1 MINSVHGYMIAEASC
16 CQSRLAFCLCFFS
29 VGDCG
34 SPRWH
39 RWSSQLAQQFSIPY
53 AQWKLCLPNRLW
65 LFSLKLGEPQN
76 HWLPSLKWA
85 VLDDFQFLHFPFWG
99 NPWILYIWIHRP
111 RVCAY
116 AIAWHNSL
124 SLIEYV
130 DCVGSRPFLGGVRKG
145 RCCYQGAGDG
155 TQKFLT
161 RNPPSKPS
169 QAASWFLS
177 CTLWTET
184 CQHMLPLTS
193 FLYNMYLQ
201 HVATDLNCI
210 VIIIIIT
217 CVYIYIVDRI
227 KGSWI
232 IPEAYHP
239 WSVQWNPL
247 ATCVHNREHPPVR
260 SSPRGP
266 CSLVDLDA
274 AAAAAKFR
282 RKAWPREFVSDGPS
296 LGGTRSKP
304 AAAHI
309 FLHPLW

>member
-1 MINSVHGYMIAEASC
+1 MI
-16 CQSRLAFCLCFFS
+16 FS
-29 VGDCG
+29 
-34 SPRWH
+34 
-39 RWSSQLAQQFSIPY
+39 FSISH
-53 AQWKLCLPNRLW
+53 
-65 LFSLKLGEPQN
+65 FGEPMDT
-76 HWLPSLKWA
+76 
-85 VLDDFQFLHFPFWG
+85 VYMD
-99 NPWILYIWIHRP
+99 HRP

-177 CTLWTET
+177 CTLGTET

-217 CVYIYIVDRI
+217 CVYIYIYCWSNQGFLDYP
-227 KGSWI
+227 GSI
-232 IPEAYHP
+232 SPVVCAM
-239 WSVQWNPL
+239 NPL

-260 SSPRGP
+260 SSPVVRVPLLISMPQQPQQSSEERPGP
-266 CSLVDLDA
+266 GNSSAMDQALEELAVNPQL
-274 AAAAAKFR
+274 
-282 RKAWPREFVSDGPS
+282 
-296 LGGTRSKP
+296 
-304 AAAHI
+304 HI
-309 FLHPLW
+309 FPSSTVIVTRISLFNPPFALVVK

>member
-1 MINSVHGYMIAEASC
+1 MM
-16 CQSRLAFCLCFFS
+16 FS
-29 VGDCG
+29 
-34 SPRWH
+34 
-39 RWSSQLAQQFSIPY
+39 FSISH
-53 AQWKLCLPNRLW
+53 
-65 LFSLKLGEPQN
+65 FGEPMDT
-76 HWLPSLKWA
+76 
-85 VLDDFQFLHFPFWG
+85 VYMD
-99 NPWILYIWIHRP
+99 HRP

-177 CTLWTET
+177 CTLGTET

-217 CVYIYIVDRI
+217 CVYIYILLIESRVLGLSRKHI
-227 KGSWI
+227 TRGLCNE
-232 IPEAYHP
+232 P
-239 WSVQWNPL
+239 
-247 ATCVHNREHPPVR
+247 TCHVR
-260 SSPRGP
+260 PQQGTSPCSQQSRGP

-309 FLHPLW
+309 SFIHCDSYTYFFVQSPICISGEIACIISF